1 MSLETRKPTILSMAE
16 KFLSK
21 EFFNKLLLGVIFLA
35 IQLVN
40 IPYSHNFVLLQTLW
54 SSNKT
59 DKLFKCKQ
67 WLDMDDEAK
76 SNASFQ
82 CRRLRLTQANQCKT
96 LFVS

>member
-1 MSLETRKPTILSMAE
+1 MAE

-21 EFFNKLLLGVIFLA
+21 EFFNKLLLGLKRNILW
-35 IQLVN
+35 VN
-40 IPYSHNFVLLQTLW
+40 IPYSYNFILLQTLW
-54 SSNKT
+54 SSDKT
-59 DKLFKCKQ
+59 DKLFKRKQ